1 MAETNSQAIVGKL
14 QARYGT
20 YARGQLQSQRKQYWS
35 YIPYTNS
42 SNAAQATYTFFGSA
56 LGDQQTPNLQRTNL
70 PVQGSFGTSAFLLK
84 SIQCSIYIPSNA
96 TFGVDYS
103 AATTTYAT
111 DATSGLWADMVSGF
125 AQAGILRFSVGAKNF
140 VTIPKPFLYA
150 PPADGRSDL
159 QVTRLVG
166 TATPTYSVGAPE
178 AELHRLAEEQYLVD
192 PELYVD
198 FQENFRVSIDFP
210 AGTIPQIGTTSLPA
224 TSGNLYVGCI
234 LDGVEFRPVQ

>member
-1 MAETNSQAIVGKL
+1 MAETNSQQIVGKL
-14 QARYGT
+14 QSRYGT

-35 YIPYTNS
+35 YIPY
-42 SNAAQATYTFFGSA
+42 SNASGAGQTNYTFFGSA
-56 LGDQQTPNLQRTNL
+56 LGDNATPNLQRTNL

-84 SIQCSIYIPSNA
+84 SVQCSIYIPSNA
-96 TFGVDYS
+96 TFGVDY
-103 AATTTYAT
+103 AQTVTTYAT
-111 DATSGLWADMVSGF
+111 DATSALWPDLVSGF
-125 AQAGILRFSVGAKNF
+125 AQAGILQFSVGAKNF

-159 QVTRLVG
+159 TVTRLVG

-192 PELYVD
+192 PELYID
-198 FQENFRVSIDFP
+198 FQENFRVTINYP
-210 AGTIPQIGTTSLPA
+210 AGSINQIGTTSLPA
-224 TSGNLYVGCI
+224 TTGNLYIGVI

>member
-1 MAETNSQAIVGKL
+1 MAETNSQSIVGKL

-20 YARGQLQSQRKQYWS
+20 YARGQLQSQRKQFWS
-35 YIPYTNS
+35 YIPY
-42 SNAAQATYTFFGSA
+42 SNASGNGQTTYTFFGSA
-56 LGDQQTPNLQRTNL
+56 LGDNATPNLQRTNL

-84 SIQCSIYIPSNA
+84 SIQTSIYIPSNSN
-96 TFGVDYS
+96 FGVDYS
-103 AATTTYAT
+103 AATTTYLT
-111 DATSGLWADMVSGF
+111 DATSALWPDLVSGF

-159 QVTRLVG
+159 TINRFIG
-166 TATPTYSVGAPE
+166 TATPTYGVGAPE

-192 PELYVD
+192 PELYID
-198 FQENFRVSIDFP
+198 FQENFRVTIDYP
-210 AGTIPQIGTTSLPA
+210 AGAINQIGTTSLPS
-224 TSGNLYVGCI
+224 TSGNLYIGCI